1 MNPIRARL
9 KQHGAGGYGQ
19 IEKYEA
25 HLYQIYIHA
34 RMRIETQLERFMAD
48 RRSSFT
54 GPRLVKLMEE
64 IQEVFPEFEEQYRET
79 YEHALSYMA
88 KKNYQQVLYDMGLD
102 EPVYGKLDKSLY
114 ENMRDDAF
122 THIAG
127 ATRNMEKEIVSNLRK
142 MSAQVMREAALTGE
156 TRAAVSRRLAFANQ
170 YGSGSIFQRPGNK
183 ATFVF
188 RDAANREWKTD
199 AYFKMLGRTLL
210 HNNSRETYIA
220 ACAKEGNDIV
230 TVSVS
235 GNSCDHCRQWE
246 NRLLSISGKT
256 PGLPTLSAA
265 MSSGLFHPN
274 CTHRIIAV
282 PESVAR
288 KYYDAKGKEIPE
300 TKATVQTGK
309 AAPQGNTSSVNETH
323 EEHLKRRKKQ
333 WMEAYDNRRDKW
345 HQSILDAGGSKEVAG
360 ELADLYTPEMA
371 KLGKP
376 PEIAFSYETPSYNNF
391 QKKLSLNMHTEY
403 DKPSVRTHEFTH
415 WWHYQIQRKYPE
427 IREELKAAAAKDFE
441 RIKKMYS
448 ANKADYRFSN
458 QSALDKIAKNMF
470 RVEKWDSLTKE
481 EQNSAKNFFNSVG
494 SISSGKFGGMHGKT
508 AETIDDPKEN
518 KAYFTDQNTNKNR
531 IAFGEVIA
539 ELGEEENNPDGKLR
553 LAFKETWAIFQKYR
567 NMR

>member
-9 KQHGAGGYGQ
+9 RKHAAGGYGK
-19 IEKYEA
+19 IDDYEA
-25 HLYQIYIHA
+25 DLHKIYLHA
-34 RMRIETQLERFMAD
+34 RMRIEDQLERFMAD

-199 AYFKMLGRTLL
+199 TYFKMLGRTLL

-230 TVSVS
+230 TVSIS
-235 GNSCDHCRQWE
+235 GNPCEHCRQWE

-256 PGLPTLSAA
+256 EGLDTLQSA
-265 MSSGLFHPN
+265 MNSGLFHPN

-288 KYYDAKGKEIPE
+288 KYYDASGKEIPE
-300 TKATVQTGK
+300 TKATVQTGNKESHREHVRKRKEQHERAK
-309 AAPQGNTSSVNETH
+309 ANRLDREAKLLGARKIEGRHTWQDDLKNTNPNYMPRVAPYSKNCQRAVTAYEARRRGLDVTAKPWLVDDRLSEINGWSRPYQNCKTIDCSASSGIESM
-323 EEHLKRRKKQ
+323 RKICKEMAEMPDGARCAVQ
-333 WMEAYDNRRDKW
+333 VTYDN
-345 HQSILDAGGSKEVAG
+345 
-360 ELADLYTPEMA
+360 
-371 KLGKP
+371 
-376 PEIAFSYETPSYNNF
+376 NNGHVF
-391 QKKLSLNMHTEY
+391 
-403 DKPSVRTHEFTH
+403 
-415 WWHYQIQRKYPE
+415 
-427 IREELKAAAAKDFE
+427 
-441 RIKKMYS
+441 
-448 ANKADYRFSN
+448 
-458 QSALDKIAKNMF
+458 
-470 RVEKWDSLTKE
+470 
-481 EQNSAKNFFNSVG
+481 
-494 SISSGKFGGMHGKT
+494 
-508 AETIDDPKEN
+508 
-518 KAYFTDQNTNKNR
+518 
-531 IAFGEVIA
+531 IA
-539 ELGEEENNPDGKLR
+539 EQKNGKAVFIDPQTNRKDASDIFSRATGQYVSIMR
-553 LAFKETWAIFQKYR
+553 LDNRKFNDMVKECCDTGGGK
-567 NMR
+567 